1 MPLILYKSNRLEALA
16 EQLADELGRSP
27 LSSPFTTERIVVQ
40 TQGMAQW
47 LKLELCQRQGIAAN
61 LEFPFPRSF
70 LFELMER
77 VLPESPCPID
87 PTALTWRI
95 METLKPLLDN
105 PAFTEI
111 GKYLSNPADERP
123 LFQLADRIAN
133 LFDQYSVY
141 RPEMI
146 DRWIKRTETSDPAE
160 RWQAELWR
168 HAMTGKLA
176 CQGKFLYD
184 LIQALDAN
192 KCNQAHLPERLSVF
206 GATSLPPIYLDVLER
221 LGNHIPVHLFWLAPC
236 REYWGDISSPGEAQ
250 RIQAGT
256 GDGNSSLADLHLDPG
271 HPLLASWGKTG
282 RDFLKLVVD
291 AEPSDKAEDFRAPG
305 TKNLLGFL
313 QSGILDLADGGASDA
328 GQPYEVR
335 PDDRS
340 VQIHA
345 CHSPLRELQVLRDQL
360 LHWFDT
366 DEALSPDDI
375 LVILPDVEV
384 YAPFVKGVFD
394 SVEPGAPAIP
404 YTLADRGARQQSP
417 LIDGFVA
424 LLRLPGSRLTASS
437 VLALFETAAV
447 RRRFG
452 VDEEDLFQ
460 IRQWMQR
467 SGTRWGRNSGHREAL
482 GLPAFGEHTWEH
494 SRDRLLLGYALADG
508 TETTFNGTLPCEGV
522 EGTATELLG
531 RWLDFQ
537 QQLFAVLDELALPRT
552 LAEWANSLNRALDT
566 LFLPQREEEVAANA
580 IRLAND
586 GLRQEQAASGCEQ
599 PIPLPV
605 ILERLLPQFDQ
616 PPSGKAFLRGTV
628 TFAGLNPMRGIPFR
642 VICLLGMQDGSF
654 PRTPSPLAFDLM
666 AQKPRPGDT
675 SRREDDRYLFLE
687 ALLSARDRFYVSY
700 LGQSVRDNSARPPSV
715 VVSEL
720 QDYISACCCLQ
731 SPTGEAGTK
740 EGGVRR
746 PEIRNPKSESNAECG
761 VRSAEQ
767 VLLVTRHGLHP
778 FSPAYFRPGES
789 GSPHLFS
796 FSPANAAIGQ
806 ALIQRAPQILPPF
819 LEKPL
824 PEAAPE
830 LRTVTLKNLQSCYRN
845 PSRFFVT
852 KRLEYRLPED
862 KDMMEDQEPFAL
874 DALAAF
880 KLKQTAVDLLLEKAE
895 SRKQK
900 VVSLWKAQGEVP
912 PAAAGTILGND
923 IITGVMPLVRKVQG
937 HLGGAKKVSLNV
949 NLPIGNFQL
958 EAQLLA
964 YEQVGLVHYRPSK
977 VDPKKK
983 PNPHLDIWLEH
994 LALQLADWP
1003 GPKISYL
1010 LGEDASWT
1018 FPEIQDAARAK
1029 DLLAELLDLYW
1040 QGLRQPLQFFPRTS
1054 LAYAADGTEAA
1065 LEKALSAWE
1074 GIPDSD
1080 YQQGEQE
1087 DPYFRLC
1094 FASHPNPLDEQ
1105 FQALAKQVFAPLL
1118 DNHKKEKE

>member
-16 EQLADELGRSP
+16 EQLAGELGNSP

-47 LKLELCQRQGIAAN
+47 LKLELCKRQGIAAN

-77 VLPESPCPID
+77 VLPESPRPID
-87 PTALTWRI
+87 PAALTWRI
-95 METLKPLLDN
+95 METLKPLLEN
-105 PAFTEI
+105 PAFAEI
-111 GKYLSNPADERP
+111 RKYLSNPDDARP

-141 RPEMI
+141 RPMMI
-146 DRWIKRTETSDPAE
+146 DRWIKRIETSDPAE

-184 LIQALDAN
+184 LIQALEAD
-192 KCNQAHLPERLSVF
+192 KCNQQHLPERLSVF
-206 GATSLPPIYLDVLER
+206 GATSMPPIYLDVLER
-221 LGNHIPVHLFWLAPC
+221 LGRHIPVHLFWLAPC
-236 REYWGDISSPGEAQ
+236 REFWGDTASPREAE
-250 RIQAGT
+250 RIQAAT
-256 GDGNSSLADLHLDPG
+256 GDGSLSPADLHLDPG

-282 RDFLKLVVD
+282 REFLKLVVD
-291 AEPSDKAEDFRAPG
+291 IDPADEVEDFRDPG
-305 TKNLLGFL
+305 TPDLLGFL
-313 QSGILDLADGGASDA
+313 QSGILDLKDGGGADA

-366 DEALSPDDI
+366 DATLFPGDI
-375 LVILPDVEV
+375 LVILPEVEA
-384 YAPFVKGVFD
+384 YAPFIKGVFD
-394 SVEPGAPAIP
+394 SAEPGAPAIP

-424 LLRLPGSRLTASS
+424 LLRLQGSRLAASS
-437 VLALFETAAV
+437 VLAFFETAAV

-467 SGTRWGRNSGHREAL
+467 SGTRWGRNLGHREAL

-494 SRDRLLLGYALADG
+494 SRDRLLLGYAMADG
-508 TETTFNGTLPCEGV
+508 TEATFNNTLPCEGI

-537 QQLFAVLDELALPRT
+537 QQLFVVLDELAQPRT
-552 LAEWANSLNRALDT
+552 LAEWADSLNRALEV
-566 LFLPQREEEVAANA
+566 LFLPEHEEEVAANA

-586 GLRQEQAASGCEQ
+586 GLRQEQEASGCGM

-616 PPSGKAFLRGTV
+616 APSGKAFLRGAV
-628 TFAGLNPMRGIPFR
+628 TFTGLNPMRGIPFR
-642 VICLLGMQDGSF
+642 VICLLGMQDGGF
-654 PRTPSPLAFDLM
+654 PRTPAPLTFDLM
-666 AQKPRPGDT
+666 AQKPELGDT

-700 LGQSVRDNSARPPSV
+700 VGQSVRDNSARPPSV
-715 VVSEL
+715 VISEL
-720 QDYISACCCLQ
+720 QDYISACCRLQ
-731 SPTGEAGTK
+731 SPAEGTGTTEKTDI
-740 EGGVRR
+740 
-746 PEIRNPKSESNAECG
+746 IRD
-761 VRSAEQ
+761 
-767 VLLVTRHGLHP
+767 LLVTNHGLHP
-778 FSPAYFRPGES
+778 FSPAYFRQGKS
-789 GSPHLFS
+789 GSPRRFS

-806 ALIQRAPQILPPF
+806 ALIRRAPRTLAPF
-819 LEKPL
+819 LTEAM
-824 PEAAPE
+824 PEAGPE
-830 LRTVTLKNLQSCYRN
+830 LRTVTLKDLQSFYRN

-862 KDMMEDQEPFAL
+862 KDVMENEEPFAL
-874 DALAAF
+874 DALESF
-880 KLKQTAVDLLLEKAE
+880 KLKQTAVDLLLERKATPA
-895 SRKQK
+895 Q
-900 VVSLWKAQGEVP
+900 VSLWKAQGEVP

-923 IITGVMPLVRKVQG
+923 IITGVMPLARKVQG
-937 HLGGAKKVSLNV
+937 RIGRAKKVSLHV
-949 NLPIGNFQL
+949 NLQIGDFQL
-958 EAQLLA
+958 EAQLQA
-964 YEQVGLVHYRPSK
+964 YEDIGLVHYRPSK

-1003 GPKISYL
+1003 GPRTSYL
-1010 LGEDASWT
+1010 IGEDGSWM
-1018 FPEIQDAARAK
+1018 FPEIQGEVGAK
-1029 DLLAELLDLYW
+1029 DLLAKLLGIYW
-1040 QGLRQPLQFFPRTS
+1040 QGLRQPLPFFPKTS
-1054 LAYAADGTEAA
+1054 LTYAADGTDNA
-1065 LEKALSAWE
+1065 LEKALNAWE
-1074 GIPDSD
+1074 GVPDSH
-1080 YQQGEQE
+1080 YQQGEKE

-1094 FASHPNPLDEQ
+1094 FASYPNPLDEQ
-1105 FQALAKQVFAPLL
+1105 FEALAKQVFAPLL
-1118 DNHKKEKE
+1118 DNHKKEQE